1 MESSQ
6 CAVLTRQ
13 RANEILAEASALLA
27 QNPCLRLGQAI
38 CNVSTSEDWPTA
50 WPDLFHE
57 EDPVKATEIFYDIVE
72 DHGCRKLS
80 GKLDMPF
87 LNK

>member
-1 MESSQ
+1 MGSSQ

-27 QNPCLRLGQAI
+27 KHPCLRLGQAI
-38 CNVSTSEDWPTA
+38 CNVSTSDDWPTA
-50 WPDLFHE
+50 WPELFNE
-57 EDPVKATEIFYDIVE
+57 EDPVKATEIFYGIVE
-72 DHGCRKLS
+72 NHGCRELS
-80 GKLDMPF
+80 GKLDMSF